1 MKSKKTPK
9 ISLKSRGSAVRI
21 RQRPLENQ
29 GLTVKCEAFLFY
41 MDTQFAHKSV
51 DCSQRKFSLHL

>member
-9 ISLKSRGSAVRI
+9 ISLTSRGSAVRI

-29 GLTVKCEAFLFY
+29 GFTVKCESFFFY
-41 MDTQFAHKSV
+41 RDTQFAHNFV
-51 DCSQRKFSLHL
+51 NCGQFATRKR